1 MTNIHF
7 LRLFIFVALIPTI
20 AYSQECDEQ
29 FVFNDSNR
37 NGIFDKQEKGIGNVA
52 VSNGNHIVYSDNKG
66 RFKLIP
72 DVGQSLFVI
81 KPAGYTLPLRADGIP
96 DFFSNQASIDTR
108 LKYGGV
114 RSSDNACRSFALW
127 KSKSSKQNSNSLDVL
142 VFGDPQPKSLIDVSY
157 YQNDI
162 VKPIIGKHKIA
173 LGISLG
179 DIVHDDL
186 SLLPEIKRIDRALNT
201 PWLYAA
207 GNHDLDF
214 DAVNDEG
221 SLESFREQFGPD
233 TYAWEEKLANF
244 IVLDDVVYLPSQ
256 SPDYIGG
263 IRETQFHFLAR
274 YLARANKS
282 KLLVISAHIPFFQTQ
297 ANRETFRSQD
307 RKRLFALLEPFKNVL
322 LLTAHSHTQTQ
333 LLHNLSSD
341 WTGAGR
347 LYEYNVGA
355 TCGAYWSGLKDQQ
368 GIPDTTMTDGTPNG
382 YAKLQIDQLDYRLQW
397 FNARQNPNQAMTL
410 YAPKVLRKDAY
421 PGFAVYANI
430 FMAKPETQVQLQIDG
445 GEWQIM
451 KRVEQYDPN
460 VLAQNSADANSDV
473 LLSYDRIPEATVS
486 SHLWRFA
493 LPTNLSIGKHQIRV
507 RASDNWLGNVEQTTS
522 YLLLE
527 REP

>member
-1 MTNIHF
+1 MTIIQY
-7 LRLFIFVALIPTI
+7 LRLVIFAGLLPTI
-20 AYSQECDEQ
+20 AYSQVCDEQ

-72 DVGQSLFVI
+72 DVGQALFVI
-81 KPAGYTLPLRADGIP
+81 KPAGYTLPLRADGLP
-96 DFFSNQASIDTR
+96 DFFSNQASQDTN

-114 RSSDNACRSFALW
+114 KISDNACRSFALW
-127 KSKSSKQNSNSLDVL
+127 QSKKNSGKKNKLDVL
-142 VFGDPQPKSLIDVSY
+142 VFGDPQPKNLKDVSY

-162 VKPIIGKHKIA
+162 VKPIVGNHKVA

-207 GNHDLDF
+207 GNHDVDF

-233 TYAWEEKLANF
+233 TYAWEESLANF
-244 IVLDDVVYLPSQ
+244 IVLDDVVYLPGK

-274 YLARANKS
+274 YLARADKS

-297 ANRETFRSQD
+297 ANRETFRSRD

-333 LLHNLSSD
+333 ILHDANSD
-341 WTGAGR
+341 WYGAGR

-368 GIPDTTMTDGTPNG
+368 GIPDSTMTDGTPNG
-382 YAKLQIDQLDYRLQW
+382 YAKLQIYQLDYRLQW
-397 FNARQNPNQAMTL
+397 FNARQNPIQAMAL

-421 PGFAVYANI
+421 PGFAVYANV
-430 FMAKPETQVQLQIDG
+430 FMAKPDTQVQVQIDY
-445 GEWQIM
+445 GEWQNM
-451 KRVEQYDPN
+451 KRVMQYDPN
-460 VLAQNSADANSDV
+460 VLAQNSADAKENV
-473 LLSYDRIPEATVS
+473 LLSYDRIPEATLS
-486 SHLWRFA
+486 THLWRFA
-493 LPTNLSIGKHQIRV
+493 LPTNLSVGEHKITV
-507 RASDNWLGNVEQTTS
+507 RASDNWLGDVEQTTS
-522 YLLLE
+522 YRLLE